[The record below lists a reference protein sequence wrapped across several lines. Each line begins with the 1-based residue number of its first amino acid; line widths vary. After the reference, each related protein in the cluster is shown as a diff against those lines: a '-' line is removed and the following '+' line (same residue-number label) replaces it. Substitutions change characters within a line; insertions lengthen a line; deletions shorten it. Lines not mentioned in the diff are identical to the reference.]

1 MGGFSK
7 LSSMGEN
14 YKIPQCVPCLGLLLR
29 LIIGL
34 DNLSR
39 KTPNYDHNY
48 LLASAFLNQLRSV
61 SPELSET
68 IHDMKTTA
76 PYVLSEI
83 YSIKGVAWKHYFC
96 VATSSDVLVNN
107 IEKAFRPGSEILIG
121 DVRLGITD
129 IRKESIFDDMPSP
142 LEVTTL
148 SPVLVRDGSDHGR
161 CKIPKDSNY
170 IDELNKLV
178 ASKVQKFAGENDYC
192 RVIRVEAQD
201 IRRRHISNGVVL
213 ATKGRFYLEGTSKA
227 LKFIL
232 EHGLGANPGMGFG
245 FVVPSGG
252 W

>member
-1 MGGFSK
+1 M
-7 LSSMGEN
+7 
-14 YKIPQCVPCLGLLLR
+14 GLLLR
-29 LIIGL
+29 FVVSL

-39 KTPNYDHNY
+39 KTPSYDHNY
-48 LLASAFLNQLRSV
+48 RLASAFLNQLRSV
-61 SPELSET
+61 DPELSET

-96 VATSSDVLVNN
+96 IATSSDALVAN
-107 IEKAFRPGSEILIG
+107 IEKAFQPGSELLIG
-121 DVRLGITD
+121 DVRLRIAD
-129 IRKESIFDDMPSP
+129 IRKEAIFDEMPSP

-148 SPVLVRDGSDHGR
+148 SPVLVRERNDHGR
-161 CKIPKDSNY
+161 CMIPKDPNY

-178 ASKVQKFAGENDYC
+178 AVKVQKFAGENDHC
-192 RVIRVEAQD
+192 RVIRVEAQN

-213 ATKGRFYLEGTSKA
+213 ATKGKFYLEGTPKA

-245 FVVPSGG
+245 LVVPSGG